1 MNLERQVCQIWS
13 KNKKSHHEL
22 FQDIKQMKEIVF
34 LQKEKLLCQA
44 IRKNRKEFYHNF
56 NVKYIA
62 KNKLFWK
69 TLKPLFT
76 FNFLKD

>member
-1 MNLERQVCQIWS
+1 
-13 KNKKSHHEL
+13 
-22 FQDIKQMKEIVF
+22 MKEIVF

>member
-44 IRKNRKEFYHNF
+44 IRKNRK
-56 NVKYIA
+56 
-62 KNKLFWK
+62 
-69 TLKPLFT
+69 
-76 FNFLKD
+76 